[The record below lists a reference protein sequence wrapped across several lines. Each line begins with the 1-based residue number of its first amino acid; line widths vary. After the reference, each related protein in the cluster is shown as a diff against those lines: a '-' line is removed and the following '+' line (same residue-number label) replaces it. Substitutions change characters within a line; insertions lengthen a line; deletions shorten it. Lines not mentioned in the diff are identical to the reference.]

1 MAGKKRFEGEGF
13 WSTPPSDPLPDG
25 VLFARMEA
33 DAGMGLA
40 TGAEEGEPGEDVDP
54 LDGPAF
60 GPTFLEKL
68 LLGIIDG
75 NPVTSGKT
83 QRQRLNAAMVALI
96 GRKSTGNPTTNDL
109 DDRALLWM
117 KEQQF
122 RRSLNGKKPSDSELG
137 EEAAAKFFPE
147 FNPGLDKS
155 IAHRLR
161 EKFAGTYD
169 KKQVKG
175 RRVDVPGELAYR
187 ALEHD
192 YLAESVEHQML
203 TRIGEALAEA
213 GIRFKL
219 AD

>member
-1 MAGKKRFEGEGF
+1 MASKKLSKPQPFL
-13 WSTPPSDPLPDG
+13 STPPSDSSPDDE
-25 VLFARMEA
+25 LFARMEL

-40 TGAEEGEPGEDVDP
+40 ICAEEGEPGEDTDP

-68 LLGIIDG
+68 LLGIIDA
-75 NPVTSGKT
+75 NPVNSGQT
-83 QRQRLNAAMVALI
+83 RRQRLNAAMLALV
-96 GRKSTGNPTTNDL
+96 GRKSTGNPTADDL

-117 KEQQF
+117 KNQQF
-122 RRSLNGKKPSDSELG
+122 VRSLNRRKPSDLELG
-137 EEAAAKFFPE
+137 KEAAAKFFPG
-147 FNPGLDKS
+147 FNPKLDKS

-169 KKQVKG
+169 KKQDKG
-175 RRVDVPGELAYR
+175 RTVDVPRELAYR

-203 TRIGEALAEA
+203 IRIGRE
-213 GIRFKL
+213 L
-219 AD
+219 ADAGVRFSLPD